1 MTVTPSIL
9 AIDQGTTSS
18 RAIVFNDQG
27 EVLHVAQQELT
38 QHYPAEGWVEHDPE
52 AIWSSVLSVT
62 QEVLFFSHVIMNAVV
77 LGLVWKQRWWALPAF
92 ILSFV
97 LDRAEWV
104 IMAGNVV
111 FSNMVAVDAWT
122 VFSFT
127 LQGMIIALLVV
138 LVSEGRLR

>member
-1 MTVTPSIL
+1 MRRSGLPYL
-9 AIDQGTTSS
+9 ALLSLVAIQVIYAGYWALHDISARLGLWADTDAARTFVSS
-18 RAIVFNDQG
+18 
-27 EVLHVAQQELT
+27 LT
-38 QHYPAEGWVEHDPE
+38 
-52 AIWSSVLSVT
+52 VT
-62 QEVLFFSHVIMNAVV
+62 QEVLFFSHVIMNGVV
-77 LGLVWKQRWWALPAF
+77 LFLVWKLRWWALPAF

-138 LVSEGRLR
+138 LVFEGRLR